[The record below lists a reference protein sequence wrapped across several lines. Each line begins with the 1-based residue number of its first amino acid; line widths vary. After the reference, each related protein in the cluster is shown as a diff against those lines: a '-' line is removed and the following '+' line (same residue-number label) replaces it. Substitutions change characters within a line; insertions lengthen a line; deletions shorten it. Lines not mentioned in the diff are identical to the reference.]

1 MPKPPSSKVTMTG
14 RKPKMQSQEN
24 LESSHQRPV
33 LKTALYA
40 REKTYQQYH
49 TTIKGVDRIYVGH
62 STAPN
67 IMLLGNVVY
76 IDTGCAFSDSALSL
90 VDVKTEASMS
100 Q

>member
-1 MPKPPSSKVTMTG
+1 
-14 RKPKMQSQEN
+14 MQSQEN

-62 STAPN
+62 STVPN